1 MEGDAML
8 KRLSRLGRLHGELEA
23 RGAEALE
30 QLNKPGG
37 LSDQAEAMVGLA
49 RALADGVAEELIR
62 RLPFRM
68 LYTPR
73 PTPAPAWTPPKEV
86 LIDPLA
92 AMTVVAL
99 KDEARRLGLAVPRR
113 IKKRD
118 LIELIRA
125 A

>member
-1 MEGDAML
+1 ML

-37 LSDQAEAMVGLA
+37 LTDQAEAMVGLA

>member
-1 MEGDAML
+1 MVN
-8 KRLSRLGRLHGELEA
+8 SR

-37 LSDQAEAMVGLA
+37 LSDQAEAMVVL

-73 PTPAPAWTPPKEV
+73 PTPAPASTPP
-86 LIDPLA
+86 
-92 AMTVVAL
+92 
-99 KDEARRLGLAVPRR
+99 RRS
-113 IKKRD
+113 
-118 LIELIRA
+118 
-125 A
+125 

>member
-1 MEGDAML
+1 ML

-23 RGAEALE
+23 RAAEALE

-73 PTPAPAWTPPKEV
+73 PTPAPAWTPP
-86 LIDPLA
+86 
-92 AMTVVAL
+92 
-99 KDEARRLGLAVPRR
+99 RRS
-113 IKKRD
+113 
-118 LIELIRA
+118 
-125 A
+125 